1 MRRQSEVIINYE
13 IQVYE
18 KGLKSEY
25 KQRCSHTFKD
35 VNVPVF
41 DVKYGRVG
49 EVGKEVCTLVVVDL
63 YSRGLESR

>member
-18 KGLKSEY
+18 KGLKSEA
-25 KQRCSHTFKD
+25 KQRYSHTFKD
-35 VNVPVF
+35 VNVPIF
-41 DVKYGRVG
+41 DVKYGRIR

-63 YSRGLESR
+63 Y